1 MVQSELRYL
10 HYVCISSAVTIL
22 AEMEIWFCHFAS
34 QTPELSIL
42 TNHIIYFQVT
52 FSFSWPSFLLKL
64 SNARALVRTA
74 SKTARTSC
82 MQNVTLRF
90 YSSFHHYYSC
100 PGHRPWARV
109 IIPSHWVTRHALAI
123 LELIFILVGAAW
135 KQKWPKKKFSPRVF
149 TSSTRLKRQI
159 ISRRG

>member
-22 AEMEIWFCHFAS
+22 AEMESWFCHFAS
-34 QTPELSIL
+34 PTPELSFL

-64 SNARALVRTA
+64 SNARALVTTA

-82 MQNVTLRF
+82 MQNSRF

-109 IIPSHWVTRHALAI
+109 IILSHLGHKTCASYPGINFYTCRSG
-123 LELIFILVGAAW
+123 LETEIA
-135 KQKWPKKKFSPRVF
+135 
-149 TSSTRLKRQI
+149 
-159 ISRRG
+159 